1 MGFNIGPFSI
11 RYYGIIVMLGVL
23 AAAFLASR
31 LARRRGEDPGVVW
44 DGLIWLLIGGVL
56 GARLWHILTPP
67 QSMVDQ
73 GITTYYYLTH
83 PLEAINLRAGGL
95 GLPGAVFG
103 GVLALFLFGR
113 RRKLSMGVWLDIIAP
128 ALALGQAIGR
138 WGNFV
143 NQELYGS
150 PSNLP
155 WAIRID
161 PEFRLPGFELVERY
175 HPLFLYESI
184 WNLAN
189 VAFLIWF
196 GEKFKDRLK
205 AGDVFLVYLI
215 TYPIGRFVLEFLRL
229 DASQIAGI
237 NANQTLMVV
246 IALASASLLIWRHRE
261 DRFQAKA
268 EHRKNRRKR
277 NTA

>member
-1 MGFNIGPFSI
+1 MGFNIGPLSI
-11 RYYGIIVMLGVL
+11 RYYGIIIMLGVL
-23 AAAFLASR
+23 AGAFLASR

-103 GVLALFLFGR
+103 GALALYLFGR

-189 VAFLIWF
+189 VGFLIWF

-205 AGDVFLVYLI
+205 AGDVFLVYLV
-215 TYPIGRFVLEFLRL
+215 TYPLGRFVLEFLRL

-261 DRFQAKA
+261 DRFQSKA

>member
-1 MGFNIGPFSI
+1 MGFNIGPIPI
-11 RYYGIIVMLGVL
+11 RLYGIIVMLGVV
-23 AAAFLASR
+23 AGAFLASW
-31 LARRRGEDPGVVW
+31 LARRRGEDSSVVW
-44 DGLIWLLIGGVL
+44 DGLIWVLIGGVL

-67 QSMVDQ
+67 PSMVEQ

-103 GVLALFLFGR
+103 GALALIIFGR
-113 RRKLSMGVWLDIIAP
+113 RRRLNLGVWLDIIAP

-143 NQELYGS
+143 NQELYGA
-150 PSNLP
+150 PSDLP

-161 PEFRLPGFELVERY
+161 PEFRLPGYELEATY
-175 HPLFLYESI
+175 HPLFLYESL

-189 VAFLIWF
+189 VVLLIWL
-196 GEKFKDRLK
+196 GERFKDRLK
-205 AGDVFLVYLI
+205 AGDIFLIYLI
-215 TYPIGRFVLEFLRL
+215 SYPVGRFLLEFLRL
-229 DASQIAGI
+229 DAAQVAGI

-246 IALASASLLIWRHRE
+246 IGLASAGLLIWRHRE
-261 DRFQAKA
+261 DRFRGKT
-268 EHRKNRRKR
+268 EVKRTRRKKK
-277 NTA
+277 AA

>member
-1 MGFNIGPFSI
+1 
-11 RYYGIIVMLGVL
+11 
-23 AAAFLASR
+23 
-31 LARRRGEDPGVVW
+31 
-44 DGLIWLLIGGVL
+44 
-56 GARLWHILTPP
+56 
-67 QSMVDQ
+67 MVDQ